1 MVPEVVERTSIVY
14 VTNAASG
21 AVSGYV
27 AREAVAT
34 NLVLAVM
41 TNLVP
46 VFYTNIV
53 QVPITNLMARPE
65 ALAAMD
71 AVGSVVNTFAPGIGS
86 IVALAM
92 AGLYHGYRQIR
103 NRKVTEALVQGIET
117 ARAVLTT
124 TPQGQPGKR

>member
-1 MVPEVVERTSIVY
+1 TNVVPEVVERTSIVY

-41 TNLVP
+41 TSLGP

-53 QVPITNLMARPE
+53 QVPITNLVARPE
-65 ALAAMD
+65 AGVRRSRVGALLTLLSGRELA
-71 AVGSVVNTFAPGIGS
+71 F
-86 IVALAM
+86 
-92 AGLYHGYRQIR
+92 
-103 NRKVTEALVQGIET
+103 
-117 ARAVLTT
+117 
-124 TPQGQPGKR
+124 